1 MTLYDSD
8 EPLPPDHELAPQD
21 LRLPAARPEFRAALI
36 NETARL
42 VRRRGRRRRWGRAA
56 QFALT
61 YAAGVLT
68 VLALWWNS
76 TTAAPKSSEQVALA
90 PHVAAPSAPVKTA
103 PPAVAAAPNKQPSPA
118 AVDERRL
125 SPEQLRARV
134 AGAPR
139 AEQIR
144 LLRLAGDRYLY
155 DYEDV
160 VMALHCYRQVL
171 ELDPPNARRPF
182 DSDDSWLLAELKN
195 ARVMQARPLAQPE
208 A

>member
-1 MTLYDSD
+1 MTLHDAD
-8 EPLPPDHELAPQD
+8 EPLLPDHELDPQD
-21 LRLPAARPEFRAALI
+21 LRLPVARPEFCAALFT
-36 NETARL
+36 ETARL
-42 VRRRGRRRRWGRAA
+42 VRRRARRRRWGRAA

-76 TTAAPKSSEQVALA
+76 TTAAAPKQSEQVA
-90 PHVAAPSAPVKTA
+90 AA
-103 PPAVAAAPNKQPSPA
+103 PSPA
-118 AVDERRL
+118 APAKTTPPELAAAPKKEPNSTALDERRL

-195 ARVMQARPLAQPE
+195 ARVMQARPQSPPE

>member
-1 MTLYDSD
+1 MTLHDAD
-8 EPLPPDHELAPQD
+8 EPLLPDQEFNPQD
-21 LRLPAARPEFRAALI
+21 LRLPVARPEFRTALGA
-36 NETARL
+36 ETARL
-42 VRRRGRRRRWGRAA
+42 VRRRASRRRWGRAA
-56 QFALT
+56 QLVLT

-76 TTAAPKSSEQVALA
+76 TTAAAPKQSEQVAA
-90 PHVAAPSAPVKTA
+90 ARSPAAPAKTT
-103 PPAVAAAPNKQPSPA
+103 PPALAAAPDKQLRPA
-118 AVDERRL
+118 AVDERHL

-195 ARVMQARPLAQPE
+195 ARVMQARQGPPE